1 MKIII
6 TESQYN
12 FLIENQEVV
21 DRILDKISE
30 KGIKSLS
37 IDEKR
42 YLDEFSKH
50 KGNPD
55 EFIDPAERYDERRG
69 EKFTSNFRNI
79 PNITF
84 TFDDEEI
91 EDDQSILHGTIDY
104 GDKSYWGVLIVNKL
118 GHLIDLDFVD
128 SDYDMLP
135 SNDEVD
141 RFQDHI
147 EGMEHEVKMFFED
160 DVIPN
165 LILLGAEKHYHQKY
179 GDSYIGE
186 SGHSL
191 LVVII

>member
-1 MKIII
+1 MQVEDYNIMKIII

-12 FLIENQEVV
+12 FLLENQEVV

-37 IDEKR
+37 VDEKR

-165 LILLGAEKHYHQKY
+165 LIG
-179 GDSYIGE
+179 
-186 SGHSL
+186 
-191 LVVII
+191 

>member
-21 DRILDKISE
+21 DRILDKIKE

-50 KGNPD
+50 KGDPD

-91 EDDQSILHGTIDY
+91 EDDQSILHGTIEY

-128 SDYDMLP
+128 SDYNVLP

-147 EGMEHEVKMFFED
+147 EGMEHEVKMFFEV

-165 LILLGAEKHYHQKY
+165 LIELFIFNLLCLSKIILLMVFHYQQL
-179 GDSYIGE
+179 SN
-186 SGHSL
+186 L
-191 LVVII
+191 N

>member
-6 TESQYN
+6 TESQYK

-50 KGNPD
+50 KGHPD

-91 EDDQSILHGTIDY
+91 EDNQSILHGTIDY

-128 SDYDMLP
+128 SGVGTAV
-135 SNDEVD
+135 VD
-141 RFQDHI
+141 SWV
-147 EGMEHEVKMFFED
+147 G
-160 DVIPN
+160 
-165 LILLGAEKHYHQKY
+165 ILNGKKTV
-179 GDSYIGE
+179 DTVP
-186 SGHSL
+186 GHGYR
-191 LVVII
+191 LVVNFPA

>member
-50 KGNPD
+50 KGDPD
-55 EFIDPAERYDERRG
+55 EFIDPAERYDERQG

-79 PNITF
+79 HF
-84 TFDDEEI
+84 FC
-91 EDDQSILHGTIDY
+91 LH
-104 GDKSYWGVLIVNKL
+104 
-118 GHLIDLDFVD
+118 
-128 SDYDMLP
+128 
-135 SNDEVD
+135 
-141 RFQDHI
+141 
-147 EGMEHEVKMFFED
+147 
-160 DVIPN
+160 
-165 LILLGAEKHYHQKY
+165 
-179 GDSYIGE
+179 
-186 SGHSL
+186 
-191 LVVII
+191 